1 MKARGRTA
9 QIHRKTKE
17 TDICVRVNMD
27 GTGRARIRTGL
38 GFLDHMLTLLARHSL
53 IDINLKA
60 KGDLHVDEH
69 HTVEDIGIC
78 LGQAFSQALKEKR
91 GIGRYG
97 FTVPMDD
104 TLAEVAIDL
113 GGRPYLVWHARFRRE
128 RLGDLPTEL
137 LEDFFRALADNLAA
151 NIHVNVRY
159 SRNEHH
165 QAEAIFKALGRA
177 LRMAI
182 RIDPA
187 EKNRFP
193 TTK

>member
-1 MKARGRTA
+1 MKARSRTA
-9 QIHRKTKE
+9 RIHRKTKE
-17 TDICVRVNMD
+17 TDVQVRVNMD

-38 GFLDHMLTLLARHSL
+38 GFLDHMLALLARHSL
-53 IDINLKA
+53 IDINLEA
-60 KGDLHVDEH
+60 RGDLHVDEH

-78 LGQAFSQALKEKR
+78 LGQAFSQALGEKR

-104 TLAEVAIDL
+104 TLAEVALDL

-187 EKNRFP
+187 EKDRFP